1 MLTNERADLLAAY
14 LDADIQNAK
23 ELFELSP
30 ADAAIR
36 INANG
41 YDFSVEEIT
50 EFGVQLKKAVEMAR
64 EGELSEDTLDNVFGG
79 LVVEGVVISCIAL
92 GFKIGSALAQNY
104 GW

>member
-1 MLTNERADLLAAY
+1 MLTKERADLLAAF

-23 ELFELSP
+23 ALFELTP
-30 ADAAIR
+30 ADAAAK
-36 INANG
+36 INESG
-41 YDFSVEEIT
+41 YHFSVEEII
-50 EFGVQLKKAVEMAR
+50 EFGMQLKKAIEMTK
-64 EGELSEDTLDNVFGG
+64 EGELSEDALDTVSGG